1 MVAHPSAVAAGL
13 LVALGASPS
22 GVVPVAAQVLPDR
35 HVQLDPLAD
44 HALDTLGT
52 TWLTGARLYAEFAR
66 NTPGD
71 ADHRWVART
80 GGVAELVRWDS
91 SASLM
96 IVGTMEVVIDPN
108 NDITFNPRAIFWE
121 EGLMA
126 GFGLT
131 RDVSL
136 QAGYIHRC
144 KHDIDNL
151 EIVELDR
158 GREQRTLI
166 YSGVITRLL
175 VRDAAIVRGD
185 WAITGSGSV
194 RNDFFLHL
202 LDDRRDGATRGVG
215 LDFESMIDALTLSGR
230 IEAGPA
236 GAPWRVHATAAV
248 MATAFGAER
257 GFSERFGDVTI
268 LGSVPFVEL
277 GIDLVNPVGSTFTL
291 FARGEWQRDAG
302 IRSRPTGASLAMIGV
317 RLSDTRGIW

>member
-1 MVAHPSAVAAGL
+1 MTRTSTPGRAVWQAIAAMVAHPSAVAAGL

-52 TWLTGARLYAEFAR
+52 TWLNGARLYAEFAR

-126 GFGLT
+126 
-131 RDVSL
+131 
-136 QAGYIHRC
+136 
-144 KHDIDNL
+144 
-151 EIVELDR
+151 
-158 GREQRTLI
+158 
-166 YSGVITRLL
+166 
-175 VRDAAIVRGD
+175 
-185 WAITGSGSV
+185 
-194 RNDFFLHL
+194 
-202 LDDRRDGATRGVG
+202 
-215 LDFESMIDALTLSGR
+215 
-230 IEAGPA
+230 
-236 GAPWRVHATAAV
+236 
-248 MATAFGAER
+248 
-257 GFSERFGDVTI
+257 
-268 LGSVPFVEL
+268 
-277 GIDLVNPVGSTFTL
+277 
-291 FARGEWQRDAG
+291 
-302 IRSRPTGASLAMIGV
+302 
-317 RLSDTRGIW
+317 